1 MIREYLRIKKL
12 SLYVKGLFYKYKLE
26 EMKET
31 LGKMKNNLKELRWL
45 HVRKTYR
52 NWTTDSKTRGYN

>member
-12 SLYVKGLFYKYKLE
+12 GLYVKGLFYKYKLE

-31 LGKMKNNLKELRWL
+31 LAKMKRNLKELR
-45 HVRKTYR
+45 R
-52 NWTTDSKTRGYN
+52 